1 MRLQK
6 EYEIR
11 VGQPYMALRTDNFQ
25 KMRQHSLGITQFYTF
40 SLGENADMLQAVPD
54 GSVDILFER
63 KGNQLRSFIGG
74 TVLQAKEW
82 PLETDSWY
90 FGVRFLPGQCFLPE
104 GLSAKELVNA
114 DIEIS
119 GNAYGDHLAEQLM
132 EARTL
137 EEQARF
143 FLESYEKQLIG
154 ERTEQG
160 WNRLERYVRARI
172 YASGGK
178 VPMKT
183 LVEETGY
190 SACYIRRNFER
201 VHGVAP
207 KMFEKFI
214 RFQNVLHLINHKA
227 DKSYEELALECG
239 YYDQAHMIHEFKRFA
254 GLTPEVYRSVTAKM
268 PPAMLE

>member
-1 MRLQK
+1 
-6 EYEIR
+6 
-11 VGQPYMALRTDNFQ
+11 MALRTDNFRKILQ
-25 KMRQHSLGITQFYTF
+25 QSLGIAQFYTF
-40 SLGENADMLQAVPD
+40 SLKEAADVLQAVPD
-54 GSVDILFER
+54 GSVDLLFEK

-82 PLETDSWY
+82 PLEADGRY

-119 GNAYGDHLAEQLM
+119 GNAYGDNLAEQIM
-132 EARTL
+132 EAHNL

-143 FLESYEKQLIG
+143 FLESYEKRLDG
-154 ERTEQG
+154 ERKEQG
-160 WNRLERYVRARI
+160 WSRLERYVRARI
-172 YASGGK
+172 YASGGN
-178 VPMKT
+178 VPMDT

-190 SACYIRRNFER
+190 SACYIRRSFER

-207 KMFEKFI
+207 KTFEKFI
-214 RFQNVLHLINHKA
+214 RFQNVLHQINYKA
-227 DKSYEELALECG
+227 DKSYEEIALECG
-239 YYDQAHMIHEFKRFA
+239 YYDQAHMMHEFRRFA
-254 GLTPEVYRSVTAKM
+254 GVTPKVYREITAKT